1 MTPQPPKSSKVQ
13 TMTQQEIALAGQE
26 NTAPPSRKRKEE
38 TETKELHQEDRIL
51 SEDQKKMAMETFAK
65 FLSQGHYR
73 STSERF
79 KVLESVLATIGHFN
93 ADELYASMVLGKQ
106 RISRATVYSTL
117 ELLEKAGLITKHN
130 FRGERSYYEVGFD
143 EPHHDHLICV
153 HCGHI
158 TEFVHPPLLGIRKQ
172 IAEKAGLRVVD
183 HSFQIFAE
191 CPDPGGCPHSH
202 AA

>member
-1 MTPQPPKSSKVQ
+1 MDQDHAVAEALVSKEDFMSTP
-13 TMTQQEIALAGQE
+13 
-26 NTAPPSRKRKEE
+26 RKGKED

-51 SEDQKKMAMETFAK
+51 NEEQKKMAMEIFAK
-65 FLSQGHYR
+65 FLAQGHYR

-79 KVLESVLATIGHFN
+79 KVLEAVLTTLGHFN

-153 HCGHI
+153 RCGHI

-172 IAEKAGLRVVD
+172 IAEKAGLKVVD

-191 CPDPGGCPHSH
+191 CPNPGDCPHTH
-202 AA
+202 GV

>member
-1 MTPQPPKSSKVQ
+1 MTTLERKDFEAIPVS
-13 TMTQQEIALAGQE
+13 QQEPTSSARRR
-26 NTAPPSRKRKEE
+26 SDD

-51 SEDQKKMAMETFAK
+51 SDEQKKMAMETFAR

-79 KVLESVLATIGHFN
+79 KVLESILTTVGHFN

-143 EPHHDHLICV
+143 EPHHDHLICTN
-153 HCGHI
+153 CGHI

-172 IAEKAGLRVVD
+172 IAEKTGLKVVD

-191 CPDPGGCPHSH
+191 CPDPKTCPHSH
-202 AA
+202 SV

>member
-1 MTPQPPKSSKVQ
+1 MTPGSA
-13 TMTQQEIALAGQE
+13 ALASTEISMPTLKKG
-26 NTAPPSRKRKEE
+26 KEE
-38 TETKELHQEDRIL
+38 LETKELHQEDRIL
-51 SEDQKKMAMETFAK
+51 NDEQRKMAMETFAR
-65 FLSQGHYR
+65 FLAQGHYR

-79 KVLESVLATIGHFN
+79 KVLEAVLTTVGHFN

-143 EPHHDHLICV
+143 EPHHDHLICTS
-153 HCGHI
+153 CGHI
-158 TEFVHPPLLGIRKQ
+158 TEFVHAPLLGIRKQ
-172 IAEKAGLRVVD
+172 IAEKAGLKVVD

-191 CPDPGGCPHSH
+191 CADPAACPHK
-202 AA
+202 A

>member
-1 MTPQPPKSSKVQ
+1 MTHPDQVLPL
-13 TMTQQEIALAGQE
+13 QEE
-26 NTAPPSRKRKEE
+26 SMPTRKRKEDL
-38 TETKELHQEDRIL
+38 ETKELHQEDRIL
-51 SEDQKKMAMETFAK
+51 SDEQKKMAMETFAR

-79 KVLESVLATIGHFN
+79 KVLEAVLTTVGHFN

-143 EPHHDHLICV
+143 EPHHDHLICTT
-153 HCGHI
+153 CGHI

-172 IAEKAGLRVVD
+172 IAEKAGLKVVD

-191 CPDPGGCPHSH
+191 CNDPSSCPHSH
-202 AA
+202 GA

>member
-1 MTPQPPKSSKVQ
+1 MHMPTGRYAV
-13 TMTQQEIALAGQE
+13 
-26 NTAPPSRKRKEE
+26 EE
-38 TETKELHQEDRIL
+38 TQTKELQQEDRVL
-51 SEDQKKMAMETFAK
+51 SLDQKKMAMEIFAR

-79 KVLESVLATIGHFN
+79 KVLDAVLATIGHFN
-93 ADELYASMVLGKQ
+93 ADELYASMVLNKQ

-143 EPHHDHLICV
+143 EPHHDHLICIR
-153 HCGHI
+153 CGHI

-172 IAEKAGLRVVD
+172 IAEKAGLRVID

-191 CPDPGGCPHSH
+191 CPDPAHCKHNTH
-202 AA
+202 